1 MRVRPHAWRPLTVLG
16 RLGEHETLLDGAEV
30 VGAGGLGRLE
40 KSGGAATAAAVMD
53 DRTEVQL
60 GRRNDIVDG
69 DAWRAGQRKHNKTTI
84 IAELFAW
91 YTLSY
96 STVIFSP

>member
-1 MRVRPHAWRPLTVLG
+1 MRVRPHAWRPPTVLG

-53 DRTEVQL
+53 DRTEVQQ
-60 GRRNDIVDG
+60 GRRNDIGGG
-69 DAWRAGQRKHNKTTI
+69 DAWGAGSKNQQTYVDSAGFSAR
-84 IAELFAW
+84 
-91 YTLSY
+91 LS
-96 STVIFSP
+96 SL

>member
-30 VGAGGLGRLE
+30 VAGGLGRLE

-53 DRTEVQL
+53 DRTEVQQ
-60 GRRNDIVDG
+60 GRRNDIGGG
-69 DAWRAGQRKHNKTTI
+69 DAWRSGQKKPTGIFQRMC
-84 IAELFAW
+84 
-91 YTLSY
+91 LS
-96 STVIFSP
+96 IRC